1 MTTGQ
6 KLVQLSGLATA
17 TAMAHLLAITAG
29 GGAGG
34 TGAAG
39 PVTVN
44 AAQMATASGTS
55 LGQVTAGNSASVST
69 AQGAEVRASFG
80 VSV

>member
-1 MTTGQ
+1 
-6 KLVQLSGLATA
+6 
-17 TAMAHLLAITAG
+17 MAHLLAITAG

-39 PVTVN
+39 PVTVD
-44 AAQMATASGTS
+44 AARTAMAMGTS
-55 LGQVTAGNSASVST
+55 SGQVTASSSASVST
-69 AQGAEVRASFG
+69 AQGVEVRASFG